1 MEILVQKK
9 PGAEMTKENEFDKT
23 NQRILGVGFRNAQC
37 IKNQKNKLNSKIN
50 KSIVQNIQYG
60 LFKTSCIYTKL
71 LLYWRKR
78 RIYYAML
85 RM

>member
-37 IKNQKNKLNSKIN
+37 IKNQKKQIE
-50 KSIVQNIQYG
+50 
-60 LFKTSCIYTKL
+60 F
-71 LLYWRKR
+71 
-78 RIYYAML
+78 
-85 RM
+85 